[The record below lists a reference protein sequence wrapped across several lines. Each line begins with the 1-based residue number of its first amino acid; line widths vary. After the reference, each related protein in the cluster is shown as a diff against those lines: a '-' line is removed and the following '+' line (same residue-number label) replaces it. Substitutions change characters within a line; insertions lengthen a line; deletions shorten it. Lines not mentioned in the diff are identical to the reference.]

1 MRKKLI
7 FIFIFLV
14 FFMSIIILKPT
25 IKGCFNN
32 IINLININKSNK
44 FIIKDTTTSNYIK
57 LLEKDIKEYKYI
69 SNLENCISS
78 MVLYRNPSIW
88 YDTLVINKGKNDNIN
103 LYDTVINNSGLV
115 GIITEVLDNSATVS
129 LITNIDKFKKITI
142 GITSDDDI
150 IYGLISKYDKFKN
163 EIIVSEITKD
173 IKLNDNIYAMTTNL
187 TNNYKEG
194 MVIGKVINVV
204 NDENGL
210 SKNAIIKPVVDYN
223 NINYVCVINK

>member
-1 MRKKLI
+1 MNKKLI
-7 FIFIFLV
+7 YIFIFLV
-14 FFMSIIILKPT
+14 FILLIIFKSN
-25 IKGCFNN
+25 IKESYN
-32 IINLININKSNK
+32 NLIDLIKINNSNK
-44 FIIKDTTTSNYIK
+44 FIINDDITSNYIK
-57 LLEKDIKEYKYI
+57 YLENNINEYKEI
-69 SNLENCISS
+69 SNIDNCISS
-78 MVLYRNPSIW
+78 IVLYRNPSIW

-115 GIITEVLDNSATVS
+115 GIITEVLPNSATIS
-129 LITNIDKFKKITI
+129 LITNIDKYKKITI
-142 GITSDDDI
+142 GIASDDDI

-173 IKLNDNIYAMTTNL
+173 IKINDNLFAITTNL

-194 MVIGKVINVV
+194 MVIGKVVNIE

-210 SKNAIIKPVVDYN
+210 SKNVIIKPFVDYN

>member
-1 MRKKLI
+1 MNKKLI
-7 FIFIFLV
+7 YIFIFLV
-14 FFMSIIILKPT
+14 FILLIIFKSN
-25 IKGCFNN
+25 IKEGYNN
-32 IINLININKSNK
+32 LINLIKINNSNK
-44 FIIKDTTTSNYIK
+44 FIINDDITSNYIK
-57 LLEKDIKEYKYI
+57 YLENNINEYKEI
-69 SNLENCISS
+69 SNIDNCISS
-78 MVLYRNPSIW
+78 IVLYRNPSIW

-115 GIITEVLDNSATVS
+115 GIITEVLPNSATIS
-129 LITNIDKFKKITI
+129 LITNIDKYKKITI
-142 GITSDDDI
+142 GIASDDDI

-173 IKLNDNIYAMTTNL
+173 IKINDNLYAITTNL

-194 MVIGKVINVV
+194 MVIGKVINIE

-210 SKNAIIKPVVDYN
+210 SKNVIIKPFVDYN